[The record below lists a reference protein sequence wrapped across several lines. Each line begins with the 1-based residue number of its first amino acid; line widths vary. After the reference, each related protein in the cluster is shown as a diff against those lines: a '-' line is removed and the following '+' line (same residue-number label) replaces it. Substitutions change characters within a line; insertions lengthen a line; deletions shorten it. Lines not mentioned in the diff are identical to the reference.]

1 MQEKTNNDEI
11 DLFEFFNLIKKGFN
25 KLGLL
30 ILSLFL
36 FIKRN
41 AILFIALII
50 VGGGLGYYLDKENSA
65 NLKSTITLQAIYNSK
80 DFLYES
86 IEELNWD
93 ILNRPEVASKK
104 LNLDMDLIKNISFEL
119 KPITNIK
126 SITEEESVYLE
137 YLSEQDAI
145 NKEEINKAIVSNTT
159 LHKLIIY
166 HNEGININEIYNQI
180 ESKYLTNIKLEKI
193 HQIAISNKKN
203 TIEAYETNIRQIDTI
218 LTNYSKKL
226 LNNSQA
232 TSFYNSENNL
242 NVAALLDE
250 KRNLL
255 GGINNLKL
263 DIEREEGY
271 IKPLNDAKTSQID
284 KSLTD
289 HKKILLP
296 LLLIVLFF
304 GVKLLIF
311 INKKANQLQ
320 ANSDD

>member
-11 DLFEFFNLIKKGFN
+11 DLFEFFKLIKKGFN

-145 NKEEINKAIVSNTT
+145 NKEEINKAIVSNTI
-159 LHKLIIY
+159 LHSLIIY
-166 HNEGININEIYNQI
+166 HNEGININELYQQI
-180 ESKYLTNIKLEKI
+180 EKKYLVNTKLKQI

-203 TIEAYETNIRQIDTI
+203 SIEAYETNIRQIDTI
-218 LTNYSKKL
+218 LANYSKKL

-250 KRNLL
+250 KRDLL

-284 KSLTD
+284 KGLTD

>member
-11 DLFEFFNLIKKGFN
+11 DLFEFFKLIKKGFN

-30 ILSLFL
+30 ILKLFV
-36 FIKRN
+36 FVKRN
-41 AILFIALII
+41 AILFIALIV

-145 NKEEINKAIVSNTT
+145 DKEEINKAIVSNTI
-159 LHKLIIY
+159 LHGLIIY
-166 HNEGININEIYNQI
+166 HNEGININELYQQI
-180 ESKYLTNIKLEKI
+180 EKKYLVNTKLKQI

-203 TIEAYETNIRQIDTI
+203 SIEAYETNIRQIDTI
-218 LTNYSKKL
+218 LVNYSKKL

-242 NVAALLDE
+242 NVAALLEE
-250 KRNLL
+250 KKQLL
-255 GGINNLKL
+255 DGINNLKL

-271 IKPLNDAKTSQID
+271 IIPLNDAKTSQID
-284 KSLTD
+284 KSPTD

-304 GVKLLIF
+304 GVKLLILL
-311 INKKANQLQ
+311 NKKANQLQ

>member
-11 DLFEFFNLIKKGFN
+11 DLFEFFKLIKKGFN

-41 AILFIALII
+41 AILFIALIVI
-50 VGGGLGYYLDKENSA
+50 GGALGYYLDKENSA

-104 LNLDMDLIKNISFEL
+104 LNLDIDLIKNISFEL

-137 YLSEQDAI
+137 YLSEQNAI
-145 NKEEINKAIVSNTT
+145 DKEEINRAIVSNTT
-159 LHKLIIY
+159 LHNLIIY
-166 HNEGININEIYNQI
+166 HNEGLNINEIYNQI

-193 HQIAISNKKN
+193 HQTAISNKKN
-203 TIEAYETNIRQIDTI
+203 SIEMYKTNISQIDTI
-218 LTNYSKKL
+218 LANYSKKL

-242 NVAALLDE
+242 NVAALLEE
-250 KRNLL
+250 KKELL

-284 KSLTD
+284 KSITD

-296 LLLIVLFF
+296 LLFIILFF
-304 GVKLLIF
+304 GIKLLIF
-311 INKKANQLQ
+311 INKKANQLK

>member
-11 DLFEFFNLIKKGFN
+11 DLFEFFKLIKKGFN

-30 ILSLFL
+30 ILKLFV
-36 FIKRN
+36 FVKRN
-41 AILFIALII
+41 AILFIALIV

-145 NKEEINKAIVSNTT
+145 NKEEINKAIVSNTI
-159 LHKLIIY
+159 LHSLIIY
-166 HNEGININEIYNQI
+166 HNEGININELYQQI
-180 ESKYLTNIKLEKI
+180 EKKYLVNTKLKQI

-203 TIEAYETNIRQIDTI
+203 SIEAYETNIRQIDTI
-218 LTNYSKKL
+218 LGNYSKKL

-242 NVAALLDE
+242 NVAALLEE
-250 KRNLL
+250 KKQLL
-255 GGINNLKL
+255 DGINNLKL

-271 IKPLNDAKTSQID
+271 IIPLNDAKTSQID
-284 KSLTD
+284 KSPTD

-304 GVKLLIF
+304 GLKLLIF
-311 INKKANQLQ
+311 LNKKANQLQ

>member
-11 DLFEFFNLIKKGFN
+11 DLFEFFKLIKKGFN

-30 ILSLFL
+30 ILKLFV
-36 FIKRN
+36 FVKRN
-41 AILFIALII
+41 AILFIALIV
-50 VGGGLGYYLDKENSA
+50 VGGGLGYYLDKEKSA

-145 NKEEINKAIVSNTT
+145 NKEEINKAIVSNTI
-159 LHKLIIY
+159 LHILIIY
-166 HNEGININEIYNQI
+166 HNEGININELYQQI
-180 ESKYLTNIKLEKI
+180 EKKYLVNTKLKQI

-203 TIEAYETNIRQIDTI
+203 SIEAYETNIRQIDTI

-250 KRNLL
+250 KKQLL
-255 GGINNLKL
+255 DGINNLKL

-271 IKPLNDAKTSQID
+271 IIPLNDAKTSQID
-284 KSLTD
+284 KSPID

-304 GVKLLIF
+304 GLKLLIF
-311 INKKANQLQ
+311 LNKKANQLQ